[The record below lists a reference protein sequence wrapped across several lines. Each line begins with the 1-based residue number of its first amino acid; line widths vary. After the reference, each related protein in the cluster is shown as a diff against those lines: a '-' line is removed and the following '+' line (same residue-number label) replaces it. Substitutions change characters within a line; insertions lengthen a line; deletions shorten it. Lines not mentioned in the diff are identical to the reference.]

1 MQIRRKNLQHYAQAI
16 ELHQKYGYGSRKIS
30 YIIPVHDRTIRRWFT
45 KFAQENAQQSDLMNR
60 KKKACKKPQK
70 AIKPIVVDSENS
82 SSEELTRLRKAL
94 AQAQA
99 RTQQLQ
105 EEIKSLAQAAAT
117 AQQLREEIKRL
128 RAAQAHTS
136 AKEVNRLNKA
146 LEFEYIRAEAF
157 KKMIDVAESTFN
169 IPILKKR
176 GTK

>member
-1 MQIRRKNLQHYAQAI
+1 MQIRKKNLQHYAQAI

-30 YIIPVHDRTIRRWFT
+30 YIIPVLDRTIRRWFT

-82 SSEELTRLRKAL
+82 SEEIIRLRKAL
-94 AQAQA
+94 AQS
-99 RTQQLQ
+99 
-105 EEIKSLAQAAAT
+105 EAT
-117 AQQLREEIKRL
+117 AQQLREENKRL

-136 AKEVNRLNKA
+136 AKEVTRLNKA

-157 KKMIDVAESTFN
+157 KTMIDVAESTFN

>member
-1 MQIRRKNLQHYAQAI
+1 MQIRKKNLQHYAQAL

-30 YIIPVHDRTIRRWFT
+30 YIIPVNDRTIRRWFT
-45 KFAQENAQQSDLMNR
+45 KFAQENAQQSNLMNR

-82 SSEELTRLRKAL
+82 SEEIIRLRAAL
-94 AQAQA
+94 A
-99 RTQQLQ
+99 QLQ
-105 EEIKSLAQAAAT
+105 EEN
-117 AQQLREEIKRL
+117 KRL
-128 RAAQAHTS
+128 KAAQAHTD
-136 AKEVNRLNKA
+136 AKEVSRLNKE

-157 KKMIDVAESTFN
+157 KTMIEVAESTFN

>member
-1 MQIRRKNLQHYAQAI
+1 MQIRKKNLQHYAQAI

-30 YIIPVHDRTIRRWFT
+30 YIIPVNDRTIRRWFT
-45 KFAQENAQQSDLMNR
+45 KFAQENAQQSSLMNR

-94 AQAQA
+94 AQLQEENKRLTQSEAMA
-99 RTQQLQ
+99 QQLQ
-105 EEIKSLAQAAAT
+105 EEN
-117 AQQLREEIKRL
+117 KRL

-136 AKEVNRLNKA
+136 AKEVSRLNKA
-146 LEFEYIRAEAF
+146 LEFECIRAEAF
-157 KKMIDVAESTFN
+157 KTMIEIAEDTFN
-169 IPILKKR
+169 IPILKKC

>member
-1 MQIRRKNLQHYAQAI
+1 MQIRKKNLQHYAQAI

-30 YIIPVHDRTIRRWFT
+30 YIIPVNDRTIRRWFT

-70 AIKPIVVDSENS
+70 VIKPIVVDLENS
-82 SSEELTRLRKAL
+82 SEEIIRLRKAL
-94 AQAQA
+94 AQS
-99 RTQQLQ
+99 
-105 EEIKSLAQAAAT
+105 EAT
-117 AQQLREEIKRL
+117 AQQLREENKRL

-136 AKEVNRLNKA
+136 AKEVSRLNKA

-157 KKMIDVAESTFN
+157 KTMIDVAESTFN

>member
-45 KFAQENAQQSDLMNR
+45 KFAQENAQQSSLMNR

-70 AIKPIVVDSENS
+70 VIKPIVVDLENS
-82 SSEELTRLRKAL
+82 SEEIIRLRKAL
-94 AQAQA
+94 AQS
-99 RTQQLQ
+99 
-105 EEIKSLAQAAAT
+105 EAT
-117 AQQLREEIKRL
+117 AQQLREENERL
-128 RAAQAHTS
+128 KAAQAHTD
-136 AKEVNRLNKA
+136 AKEVSRLNKA

-157 KKMIDVAESTFN
+157 KTMIDVAESTFN

>member
-1 MQIRRKNLQHYAQAI
+1 MQIRKKNLQHYAQAI

-30 YIIPVHDRTIRRWFT
+30 YIIPVNDRTIRRWFT

-70 AIKPIVVDSENS
+70 VIKPIVVDLENS
-82 SSEELTRLRKAL
+82 SEEIIRLRKAL
-94 AQAQA
+94 AQS
-99 RTQQLQ
+99 
-105 EEIKSLAQAAAT
+105 EAT
-117 AQQLREEIKRL
+117 AQQLREENERL
-128 RAAQAHTS
+128 KAAQAHTD
-136 AKEVNRLNKA
+136 AKEVTRLNKA

-157 KKMIDVAESTFN
+157 KTMIDVAESTFN

>member
-30 YIIPVHDRTIRRWFT
+30 YIIPVNDRTIRRWFT

-94 AQAQA
+94 AQLQEENKRLTQSEA
-99 RTQQLQ
+99 RAQQLQ
-105 EEIKSLAQAAAT
+105 EEN
-117 AQQLREEIKRL
+117 KRL
-128 RAAQAHTS
+128 RAVQALAS
-136 AKEVNRLNKA
+136 AKEVSRLNKA
-146 LEFEYIRAEAF
+146 LEFECIRAEAF
-157 KKMIDVAESTFN
+157 KTMIEIAEDTFN
-169 IPILKKR
+169 IPILKKC

>member
-16 ELHQKYGYGSRKIS
+16 ELHQKHGYGSRKIS

-70 AIKPIVVDSENS
+70 VIKPIVVDLENS
-82 SSEELTRLRKAL
+82 SEEIIRLRKAL

-117 AQQLREEIKRL
+117 AQQLQEEIKRL

-136 AKEVNRLNKA
+136 AKEVSRLNKA

-157 KKMIDVAESTFN
+157 KTMIDVAESTFN

>member
-16 ELHQKYGYGSRKIS
+16 ELHQKHGYGSRKIS

-45 KFAQENAQQSDLMNR
+45 KFAQENAQQSSLMNR

-70 AIKPIVVDSENS
+70 VIKPIVVDLENS
-82 SSEELTRLRKAL
+82 SEEIIRLRKAL
-94 AQAQA
+94 AQS
-99 RTQQLQ
+99 
-105 EEIKSLAQAAAT
+105 EAT
-117 AQQLREEIKRL
+117 AQQLREENERL
-128 RAAQAHTS
+128 KAAQAHTD
-136 AKEVNRLNKA
+136 AKEVSRLNKA

-157 KKMIDVAESTFN
+157 KTMIDVAESTFN

>member
-1 MQIRRKNLQHYAQAI
+1 MQIRKKNLQHYAQAI

-30 YIIPVHDRTIRRWFT
+30 YIIPVNDRTIRRWFT

-70 AIKPIVVDSENS
+70 VIKPIVVDLENS
-82 SSEELTRLRKAL
+82 SEEIIRLRKAL
-94 AQAQA
+94 AQS
-99 RTQQLQ
+99 
-105 EEIKSLAQAAAT
+105 EAT
-117 AQQLREEIKRL
+117 AQQLREENKRL

-136 AKEVNRLNKA
+136 AKEVTRLNKA

-157 KKMIDVAESTFN
+157 KTMIDVAESTFN

>member
-1 MQIRRKNLQHYAQAI
+1 MQIRKKNLQHYAQAI

-30 YIIPVHDRTIRRWFT
+30 YIIPVNDRTIRRWFT

-70 AIKPIVVDSENS
+70 VIKPIVVDLENS
-82 SSEELTRLRKAL
+82 SEEIIRLRKAL
-94 AQAQA
+94 AQS
-99 RTQQLQ
+99 
-105 EEIKSLAQAAAT
+105 EAT
-117 AQQLREEIKRL
+117 AQQLREENERL
-128 RAAQAHTS
+128 KAAQAHTD
-136 AKEVNRLNKA
+136 AKEVSRLNKA

-157 KKMIDVAESTFN
+157 KTMIDVAESTFN

>member
-30 YIIPVHDRTIRRWFT
+30 YIIPVNDRTIRRWFT
-45 KFAQENAQQSDLMNR
+45 KFAQENAQQSSLMNR

-70 AIKPIVVDSENS
+70 VIKPIVVDLENS
-82 SSEELTRLRKAL
+82 SEEIIRLRKAL
-94 AQAQA
+94 AQS
-99 RTQQLQ
+99 
-105 EEIKSLAQAAAT
+105 EAT
-117 AQQLREEIKRL
+117 AQQLREENERL
-128 RAAQAHTS
+128 KAAQAHTD
-136 AKEVNRLNKA
+136 AKEVSRLNKA

-157 KKMIDVAESTFN
+157 KTMIDVAESTFN